1 MSFDLDDDERRV
13 VLKALVERAGRL
25 IELVE
30 DTTQASAARRIARR
44 ELILMAS
51 ASGKL
56 MKRPNRRKPA

>member
-1 MSFDLDDDERRV
+1 LSFDLDDDERRV
-13 VLKALVERAGRL
+13 ILKALVERTGRL

-30 DTTQASAARRIARR
+30 DTTQTTAARRAASV

-56 MKRPNRRKPA
+56 TKPPNRRPH

>member
-13 VLKALVERAGRL
+13 ILKALVERTGRL

-30 DTTQASAARRIARR
+30 DTTQTTAARRVAAR

-51 ASGKL
+51 ASRKL
-56 MKRPNRRKPA
+56 TKPPNRRPN